1 MADDEKSGT
10 AERPILMSIRRSAQV
25 TDLSPSYIRKRIDEG
40 DLKAT
45 RIGRR
50 VLIKTDDL
58 LAWINRNDDP
68 TAAVEGDHQ
77 EAA

>member
-1 MADDEKSGT
+1 MADNEKG
-10 AERPILMSIRRSAQV
+10 AQHPILMSIRKSAEV
-25 TDLSPSYIRKRIDEG
+25 TDLSPSYIRKQIDEG

-68 TAAVEGDHQ
+68 REEAGHQAA
-77 EAA
+77 